1 MLCQCLSFRLN
12 QNPLHWYGIK
22 KKFEQVYIIREAHNA
37 NNMYSQ
43 LFLRRTPLGPALA
56 VRLREMSVL

>member
-1 MLCQCLSFRLN
+1 MLMFILQTK
-12 QNPLHWYGIK
+12 PKPITHWYGIK